1 MEIFET
7 LGWIALGFIPTLA
20 GMELAWRTGTKK
32 FKGYSLRRREMV
44 LAEAR
49 NRKQERFQ

>member
-7 LGWIALGFIPTLA
+7 IGWIALGFIPIFA
-20 GMELAWRTGTKK
+20 AMDLAWRTGTRK
-32 FKGYSLRRREMV
+32 FKRDSIRRTEMV

-49 NRKQERFQ
+49 NRKQGRFL